1 MTMEVILSAAFG
13 TESESQT
20 NPDDKVTKY
29 AKDAMDPKPYAN
41 MVMMIPV
48 IGKKLFKAIALTSWG
63 INVTPMV
70 DVAKSIINSRK
81 ESKGSTRVVRPLS
94 IAQCSSAFSL
104 L

>member
-1 MTMEVILSAAFG
+1 MEVILSAAFG

-41 MVMMIPV
+41 MVMMIPF
-48 IGKKLFKAIALTSWG
+48 IGKRLFKAIALTSWG
-63 INVTPMV
+63 FNAKPMI

-81 ESKGSTRVVRPLS
+81 ESIGSTRVVRPLF
-94 IAQCSSAFSL
+94 IVQYSSTFSL

>member
-63 INVTPMV
+63 FNWNPMI

-81 ESKGSTRVVRPLS
+81 ESKGHTRVVCAEFDTLRL
-94 IAQCSSAFSL
+94 I
-104 L
+104 